1 MKFLK
6 RNKTK
11 KIVFVGTNDHT
22 FFLLKLLGNNFDKNN
37 FSYFEIKKE
46 NDFLEEKKNIQLK
59 KIKNLKNDKAFDYI
73 VISSFEYQTTISEKI
88 KKLFNSKKIFEI
100 YDNSSRS
107 LMDTYLI
114 KNIKTN
120 KKLFIQGPKTPV
132 I

>member
-1 MKFLK
+1 MENNYNLK
-6 RNKTK
+6 ILK
-11 KIVFVGTNDHT
+11 KIKKKKLSIAIVG
-22 FFLLKLLGNNFDKNN
+22 LGYVGLKLLLQFANKKFKVYGFDNN
-37 FSYFEIKKE
+37 
-46 NDFLEEKKNIQLK
+46 LK
-59 KIKNLKNDKAFDYI
+59 KIKNLKNNKVFDYI

-120 KKLFIQGPKTPV
+120 KKLFIQGSKTPV